1 MAANSRITA
10 MPGRGRPF
18 QKGQSGNP
26 SARPKQDQRVMRTI
40 KKLKDEDGEGDDE
53 RTRPYLSEEA

>member
-1 MAANSRITA
+1 

-26 SARPKQDQRVMRTI
+26 SAQPKQDQRVMRAI
-40 KKLKDEDGEGDDE
+40 KKLKDEDGEDNSE
-53 RTRPYLSEEA
+53 RTRPYLAAAEEA